1 MWRRSG
7 FIDKGIEV
15 AKTRGWILWPVIHR
29 DDAVLIGFCGFSDEF
44 PPDVEIGWR
53 FLPDYWGKGLATE
66 AAKAVMRYG
75 FDTFGFGPL
84 LSQVEALTPY
94 PAPATP

>member
-1 MWRRSG
+1 
-7 FIDKGIEV
+7 
-15 AKTRGWILWPVIHR
+15 
-29 DDAVLIGFCGFSDEF
+29 VLIGFCGFSDEF

-53 FLPDYWGKGLATE
+53 FLPEYWGKGLATE

-84 LSQVEALTPY
+84 LSQVEELTPY